1 MYKYYIRVDKNEGYD
16 EGISMLESMCQK
28 CLGVYHTG
36 KSQDNPHWHFAIE
49 CDVKNI
55 PCLRARLRKF
65 WSVAKSISIKNFD
78 GNEKGLKYLFHEKD
92 RESFSVV
99 SQKGYNEDVIKSL
112 KEDSVSKSPKENV
125 KKRVPTFTQKLVE
138 AALDKFKSGNL
149 WKTYENDEAAP
160 RREVLKFV
168 IKFFG
173 GQHKVFDKFV
183 INRAFN
189 VVCFHLYGDEFI
201 EDFTDICL
209 MQQ

>member
-1 MYKYYIRVDKNEGYD
+1 MYKYYIRVDKNEGYE
-16 EGISMLESMCQK
+16 EGISMLQSMCEK

-92 RESFSVV
+92 RESFRVV

-112 KEDSVSKSPKENV
+112 KEESVSKGPKENV
-125 KKRVPTFTQKLVE
+125 KKRTKTFTERVVDAAIEEFGNRTGEVFIVTKERLV
-138 AALDKFKSGNL
+138 
-149 WKTYENDEAAP
+149 
-160 RREVLKFV
+160 RFV
-168 IKFFG
+168 INFFG
-173 GQHKVFDKFV
+173 GEKKVFDKFV
-183 INRAFN
+183 IQRCYN
-189 VVCFHLYGDEFI
+189 VVAYHVIGHKFI
-201 EDFTDICL
+201 EQMVEEICE
-209 MQQ
+209 MS